1 MLLFMYDE
9 LSEISK
15 HLIVLMYKKEK
26 IDEAKTA
33 KTMKEDWLTS
43 KNNQMEEFLID
54 IGAATKD
61 VLSNAKVATEKK
73 GKFRRERKLFIVNL
87 LLKLQERVPI
97 QYALVINSSSIN
109 SNKMTL
115 QGALLSKRFARLAH
129 QFYSLNSSVLLLLIM
144 PNSNTI
150 SL

>member
-73 GKFRRERKLFIVNL
+73 VKF
-87 LLKLQERVPI
+87 
-97 QYALVINSSSIN
+97 
-109 SNKMTL
+109 
-115 QGALLSKRFARLAH
+115 
-129 QFYSLNSSVLLLLIM
+129 
-144 PNSNTI
+144 
-150 SL
+150 